1 MALDP
6 YRSWGYEPVA
16 KLRGYK
22 PAWSEDVFLSGDDLQ
37 GDKSLGNSQ
46 GNSRGSSWLPFGN
59 GRSYGD
65 SCLNQ
70 TGTLIDSRALDRF
83 IAFDQETGLL
93 TAEPGVT
100 LASILKLI
108 VPLGWFLPVRPGTS
122 FVTLGGAIANDVHG
136 KNHHCDGTFGRHVS
150 RFSLQRSSGEQL
162 ECSAQENVDLYRATI
177 GGLGLTGMVTN
188 ATIQLIPISSA
199 YMDVRIDTFQGLD
212 EFQALSDRRAG
223 DYRYTVAWLDCV
235 AGKKEFARGVFFS
248 ANHADT
254 PPIEGAFEVITP
266 KLSVPCS
273 FPAWFLNRYSVRAF
287 NSTYY
292 FLHRRK
298 NGTTLSQHFKSYFYP
313 LDALDRWNRIY
324 GSKGFY
330 QYQFVVPRE
339 AIEVLDTVL
348 KQVVEAG
355 LGSFLA
361 VLKEFGDL
369 ESPGLLSFPR
379 KGYCLALD
387 FASRGDK
394 TVKLINTI
402 DSAVCDAGGAA
413 YPAKDRLMSEASFK
427 SYYPDWERFTEFVDP
442 QFNSDFWQRVR
453 G

>member
-108 VPLGWFLPVRPGTS
+108 VPLGWFLPVSPGTS

-162 ECSAQENVDLYRATI
+162 ECSAQELS
-177 GGLGLTGMVTN
+177 
-188 ATIQLIPISSA
+188 LIHI
-199 YMDVRIDTFQGLD
+199 
-212 EFQALSDRRAG
+212 
-223 DYRYTVAWLDCV
+223 
-235 AGKKEFARGVFFS
+235 
-248 ANHADT
+248 
-254 PPIEGAFEVITP
+254 
-266 KLSVPCS
+266 
-273 FPAWFLNRYSVRAF
+273 
-287 NSTYY
+287 
-292 FLHRRK
+292 
-298 NGTTLSQHFKSYFYP
+298 
-313 LDALDRWNRIY
+313 
-324 GSKGFY
+324 
-330 QYQFVVPRE
+330 
-339 AIEVLDTVL
+339 
-348 KQVVEAG
+348 
-355 LGSFLA
+355 
-361 VLKEFGDL
+361 
-369 ESPGLLSFPR
+369 
-379 KGYCLALD
+379 
-387 FASRGDK
+387 
-394 TVKLINTI
+394 
-402 DSAVCDAGGAA
+402 
-413 YPAKDRLMSEASFK
+413 
-427 SYYPDWERFTEFVDP
+427 
-442 QFNSDFWQRVR
+442 
-453 G
+453 